1 MSRAAFARI
10 TPVNPPMVNRKIN
23 PRAQI
28 IGKERFSRVPLA
40 VASHLNTLI
49 PVGIAITIV
58 APVKYARES
67 TSRPT
72 VYMWCP
78 QTISPR
84 RPMADIAYC
93 IPRVPKVF
101 FFLLW

>member
-1 MSRAAFARI
+1 M
-10 TPVNPPMVNRKIN
+10 NRKIN
-23 PRAQI
+23 PRAHI
-28 IGKERFSRVPLA
+28 IGVVKFKRVPLA
-40 VASHLNTLI
+40 VAIHLNTLI

-72 VYMWCP
+72 VYMWWP
-78 QTISPR
+78 QTIKPK
-84 RPMADIAYC
+84 RPIEHIAYC

-101 FFLLW
+101 FFFLW